1 MGVGGSGGWAGP
13 AQLTCQVLVHG
24 LHLHLGPRKG
34 LLNGPVLIFLQ
45 GLHLLQH
52 LPVRPLQLCLIH
64 GNLMARPGQ
73 AKVQ

>member
-1 MGVGGSGGWAGP
+1 MGAGGASF
-13 AQLTCQVLVHG
+13 QLTCQVLVYS

-73 AKVQ
+73 EKVQ